1 MPHFRLHLPALL
13 AVFGLLTASPAVLR
27 ADLVR
32 DWNALALETMRTS
45 AESPFVAR
53 DLAILHTAIYNA
65 GESILGNY
73 QTYGFGGYS
82 APGGGPAGA
91 SAEAAMA
98 TAANLVLQNLYSG
111 GAGNFTTLYNTQ
123 LGGIADGQAKS
134 DGIAWGTTIANDI
147 LTWRSGDGAS
157 VADSMNTPYSPVG
170 TIGYWQQTSASD
182 ALLPGWGN
190 VSTFAIGSTAPY
202 ISTLPGATRADYL
215 QSGQYA
221 ADFNQVKDLGGQS
234 SLTRTADQTNQAYFW
249 AGGAGTVKAPG
260 MWNEVAAT
268 VAGSAG
274 LSLSET
280 ARLFAAMN
288 VAMADA
294 GIAAWAD
301 AYDTQFWRPE
311 TAIANGGDGIFDTDG
326 NSSTEGDFFW
336 LPLIDSPS
344 YPEYVSTQGAFGA
357 AAAAVLAAYLG
368 DAMSFSLSSDIDGNG
383 SKDLTRSFTSFT
395 EAANEAA
402 LSGIYAGTQFGTSV
416 VDSQALGADVASFVV
431 NNNFSAVPEPG
442 GVVLTLLGALLLLPR
457 RRRSA

>member
-1 MPHFRLHLPALL
+1 MPRFCPHLPTLL
-13 AVFGLLTASPAVLR
+13 AVSGLLTASPAVLR
-27 ADLVR
+27 ADLVTE
-32 DWNALALETMRTS
+32 WNALALETMRTT

-65 GESILGNY
+65 GESLLGNY
-73 QTYGFGGYS
+73 ATYGFGGYS
-82 APGGGPAGA
+82 APTGGPAGA
-91 SAEAAMA
+91 SVEAAMA
-98 TAANLVLQNLYSG
+98 TAANLVMQNLYSG
-111 GAGNFTTLYNTQ
+111 GAGDFTTLYNTQ

-134 DGIAWGTTIANDI
+134 DGITWGTTIANGI
-147 LTWRSGDGAS
+147 LSWRSGDGAS
-157 VADSMNTPYSPVG
+157 VADSTPYSPVG

-190 VSTFAIGSTAPY
+190 VSTFAIGSTAPF

-215 QSGQYA
+215 QTGQYA

-249 AGGAGTVKAPG
+249 AGGTGTVKAPG
-260 MWNEVAAT
+260 MWNEVATLAASTAGLT
-268 VAGSAG
+268 VA
-274 LSLSET
+274 ET

-294 GIAAWAD
+294 GIAAWANG
-301 AYDTQFWRPE
+301 YDTQFWRPE

-326 NSSTEGDFFW
+326 NPSTEGDFFW

-344 YPEYVSTQGAFGA
+344 YPEYVSSQGAFSA
-357 AAAAVLAAYLG
+357 AAAAVLAEYLG

-395 EAANEAA
+395 QAANEAA
-402 LSGIYAGTQFGTSV
+402 QSGIYAGTQFGTSV
-416 VDSQALGADVASFVV
+416 VDSQALGADVASFVM
-431 NNNFSAVPEPG
+431 NNNFAAVPEPG
-442 GVVLTLLGALLLLPR
+442 GALLTLLGALLLLPR